1 MTNFLEAWDQAILEA
16 QQTGQPV
23 VMYKNNHMLGKPYPV
38 ARTMHPSFMGVH
50 PAKYDP
56 ARDQNSAATS

>member
-1 MTNFLEAWDQAILEA
+1 MSNFTKAWNQAILQA

-23 VMYKNNHMLGKPYPV
+23 VLYKQDHMLGQPYPV
-38 ARTMHPSFMGVH
+38 ARTMHPSFMGVR

-56 ARDQNSAATS
+56 SRDQNPEAA